1 MLRTIIPPANV
12 RHRIM
17 RLTPTGCWEWLGAVR
32 TNGYGVIGWHRDGI
46 PATLQAHRVSFVAW
60 RGPIPEG
67 AHLHHVCGMR
77 RCVNPMHVE
86 PMAQGA
92 HNALHV
98 RTYCKR
104 GHLLAETARSNGAGA
119 RTCRVCSN
127 ASRRARLAA

>member
-1 MLRTIIPPANV
+1 MRLPDDA

-17 RLTPTGCWEWLGAVR
+17 RRARLTPEGCWEWLGADNG
-32 TNGYGVIGWHRDGI
+32 NGYGVMGWRLDGVNETR
-46 PATLQAHRVSFVAW
+46 PAHRVSFAAF

-104 GHLLAETARSNGAGA
+104 GHPLAETARPNGAGG
-119 RTCRVCSN
+119 RTCGVCSN
-127 ASRRARLAA
+127 ERRRERMAA